1 MAPKWRELAD
11 RLAEQIKNGEIAPG
25 KQLPHIRDQ
34 VEAGEGSKA
43 TVHAAYKAL
52 EAEGLVTSSR
62 GHGTVV
68 RPQTPLK
75 RLSIER
81 YDKAKW
87 RDGDEVAFIADRVAS
102 GRSYRRGE
110 QTQTVSFVEAP
121 AVVAEAHGLPTGAQ
135 VYARA
140 RLVKEGEQP
149 THTLTS
155 YYRPEHVEGT
165 RIVDPTPALLVA
177 GAATACSTTRVT
189 RSITCGKSCS
199 PARRRWRRQSSSSS
213 PVANPS
219 WSSIGRRTQR
229 MARWSSSPL
238 ACTPRPASRGRTTSR
253 CPTAP
258 TTRRPRKEAPVPSEG
273 TPQPIDTAVITTP
286 SDAPTTNL
294 WLLADR
300 RERHTARATGQET
313 SGASATDVLATLALD
328 TVIRRVLDD
337 QEQRLVF
344 EGLRRGATWEQ
355 LAGALGA
362 TDLTQVQA
370 TFMTWAEQLPD
381 DEATEALRLVG
392 EGKGK

>member
-121 AVVAEAHGLPTGAQ
+121 AVVAEAHGLPAGAQ

-165 RIVDPTPALLVA
+165 RIVDPTPGPA
-177 GAATACSTTRVT
+177 GRGGGYRVLYDAGYEIDHMREELFARTPTLEETKFLQLPSGEPVVELHRTTYTADGTVVEF
-189 RSITCGKSCS
+189 
-199 PARRRWRRQSSSSS
+199 A
-213 PVANPS
+213 
-219 WSSIGRRTQR
+219 IGVH
-229 MARWSSSPL
+229 A
-238 ACTPRPASRGRTTSR
+238 ASRFAWAYDFKVPDSAHNQKTEEGG
-253 CPTAP
+253 
-258 TTRRPRKEAPVPSEG
+258 PR
-273 TPQPIDTAVITTP
+273 
-286 SDAPTTNL
+286 
-294 WLLADR
+294 
-300 RERHTARATGQET
+300 
-313 SGASATDVLATLALD
+313 
-328 TVIRRVLDD
+328 
-337 QEQRLVF
+337 
-344 EGLRRGATWEQ
+344 
-355 LAGALGA
+355 
-362 TDLTQVQA
+362 
-370 TFMTWAEQLPD
+370 AE
-381 DEATEALRLVG
+381 
-392 EGKGK
+392 